1 MKAVP
6 LVWTLLAR
14 DRLYQ
19 KPKQHQEGSMSKK
32 TVNNAYMA
40 YFDSLGFEWIFN
52 ISDYEKKK
60 FWAVLKGDEKVDFPI
75 PRHAILRAQA
85 NPQRFPEIWAF
96 ESEIS
101 LKELQIYADEA
112 PQALADAIR
121 RCGQNVFKT
130 HKNESVI
137 V

>member
-1 MKAVP
+1 MVEYTKVGP
-6 LVWTLLAR
+6 LAWTLPVTGQL
-14 DRLYQ
+14 LVE
-19 KPKQHQEGSMSKK
+19 PKQVVEANM
-32 TVNNAYMA
+32 NAYMA
-40 YFDSLGFEWIFN
+40 YFDTLGFEWIFN
-52 ISDYEKKK
+52 VTEYEKKK

-101 LKELQIYADEA
+101 LEELQGYAEET
-112 PQALADAIR
+112 PQELADAIR

-130 HKNESVI
+130 HKTESVI

>member
-1 MKAVP
+1 MAEYMKAAVQA
-6 LVWTLLAR
+6 WTLKVLG
-14 DRLYQ
+14 LLLLEL
-19 KPKQHQEGSMSKK
+19 KQHQGVSM
-32 TVNNAYMA
+32 NAYMA
-40 YFDSLGFEWIFN
+40 YFDTLGFEWIFN
-52 ISDYEKKK
+52 VSEYEKKK

-75 PRHAILRAQA
+75 PRHAILRAQH

-101 LKELQIYADEA
+101 LEELNEYAEEQ
-112 PQALADAIR
+112 PQELADAIR

-130 HKNESVI
+130 YKPESVI

>member
-1 MKAVP
+1 MAACTKAVP
-6 LVWTLLAR
+6 LVWTLPAMVQPLV
-14 DRLYQ
+14 
-19 KPKQHQEGSMSKK
+19 KPKQAQEVNMS
-32 TVNNAYMA
+32 AYMA
-40 YFDSLGFEWIFN
+40 YFDTLGFEWIFN
-52 ISDYEKKK
+52 VTDYEKKK

-75 PRHAILRAQA
+75 PRHAIIRAQA

-101 LKELQIYADEA
+101 LDELEEYAREQ
-112 PQALADAIR
+112 PQELADAIR

-130 HKNESVI
+130 PKTESVI

>member
-1 MKAVP
+1 M
-6 LVWTLLAR
+6 
-14 DRLYQ
+14 
-19 KPKQHQEGSMSKK
+19 
-32 TVNNAYMA
+32 NAYMA

-52 ISDYEKKK
+52 VTNYEKKK
-60 FWAVLKGDEKVDFPI
+60 FWAELKGDTKVDFPI

-96 ESEIS
+96 ESEMS
-101 LKELQIYADEA
+101 QTELEEIAEES
-112 PQALADAIR
+112 PQVLADAIR

-130 HKNESVI
+130 PQVDSVI

>member
-1 MKAVP
+1 MA
-6 LVWTLLAR
+6 
-14 DRLYQ
+14 
-19 KPKQHQEGSMSKK
+19 KK
-32 TVNNAYMA
+32 KINNAYMA
-40 YFDSLGFEWIFN
+40 YFDTLGFEWIFN

-60 FWAVLKGDEKVDFPI
+60 FWAVIKGDEKVDFPI

-101 LKELQIYADEA
+101 LKELQIYSEEA

-121 RCGQNVFKT
+121 GCGQNVFKT

-137 V
+137 A

>member
-1 MKAVP
+1 MVEYMRVGWPA
-6 LVWTLLAR
+6 WTLLVKGQ
-14 DRLYQ
+14 LLV
-19 KPKQHQEGSMSKK
+19 KLKQAQGVNMS
-32 TVNNAYMA
+32 AYMA
-40 YFDSLGFEWIFN
+40 YFDTLGFEWIFN
-52 ISDYEKKK
+52 VTDYEKKK

-75 PRHAILRAQA
+75 PRHAIIRARA

-101 LKELQIYADEA
+101 LDELKEYAAEQ
-112 PQALADAIR
+112 PQELADAIR

-130 HKNESVI
+130 HKDESVI